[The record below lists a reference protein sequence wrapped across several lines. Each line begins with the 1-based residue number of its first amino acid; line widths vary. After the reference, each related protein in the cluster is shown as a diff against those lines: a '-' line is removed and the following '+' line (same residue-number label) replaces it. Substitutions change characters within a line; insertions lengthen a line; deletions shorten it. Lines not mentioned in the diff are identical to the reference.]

1 MIVPLQPSSGT
12 TRSLVLFVKLQLTKL
27 EIRVSF
33 SSWRPTGTFS
43 GCVYSWDVSL
53 SGAPGAHT
61 CREEE
66 DGGWDV
72 LHSQGACSMWGEPC
86 TYGLPVWTDT
96 WVYGL
101 LSSVLFISH
110 NGPVCSG
117 ISYLHSPAEEV
128 PQGGQCN
135 CSNSQSQDLD
145 SVLLTLNLVFFL
157 STAYLFFWIDVGRT
171 KGLHPLSFQVRPR
184 FVPSG
189 K

>member
-1 MIVPLQPSSGT
+1 
-12 TRSLVLFVKLQLTKL
+12 
-27 EIRVSF
+27 
-33 SSWRPTGTFS
+33 
-43 GCVYSWDVSL
+43 
-53 SGAPGAHT
+53 
-61 CREEE
+61 
-66 DGGWDV
+66 
-72 LHSQGACSMWGEPC
+72 MWGEPC
-86 TYGLPVWTDT
+86 TYGLPVWTDA

-101 LSSVLFISH
+101 LSRVLFMSH

-128 PQGGQCN
+128 PHGGQCN

-145 SVLLTLNLVFFL
+145 SVLLILNLVFFV

-184 FVPSG
+184 LVPSG